1 MKTTLVKEPNI
12 KSLPS
17 NPWPS
22 RNHKIAIKV
31 EKNKESVISFLYYL
45 ERNKIFFLGSKEY
58 NIEDYFSIIY
68 NDTMEGYLFFIE
80 KSYHGNQWLTESTGN
95 GIKIKEIVNINVSS
109 EDFKQFFGN

>member
-22 RNHKIAIKV
+22 RNHQIAIKV
-31 EKNKESVISFLYYL
+31 GKNRESVISFLYYL
-45 ERNKIFFLGSKEY
+45 ERNKIFFLGSKEL
-58 NIEDYFSIIY
+58 NTEEYFLKLY
-68 NDTMEGYLFFIE
+68 NDTMEDYLFFIK

-95 GIKIKEIVNINVSS
+95 DIKIKEIVNINVSS
-109 EDFKQFFGN
+109 KDFNQFFG